1 MPQTLLHG
9 KHLITFQDWSNPEI
23 EMALNVA
30 SDLKRRFAMGEA
42 HRLLQDK
49 TLFMMFFEQ
58 STRTRNSMEAGM
70 TQLGG
75 HAHDL
80 TPDKMQLSHGE
91 SAKDTA
97 MVLSRMGHGIAC
109 RNCFYGIGNPY
120 LNELAKHASIPVMSL
135 QDDLYHPMQ
144 VIADLMTIREY
155 FGTNTKGLKVTISW
169 AYATSHAKPLSVPIS
184 QFLMFPRFGMDVTI
198 AAPKEFPFPDFLVK
212 QAGENA
218 RKFGG
223 SLRYTEDMDEGFE
236 GAHIVIPKNWGGFGN
251 WSFDEYNAN
260 EEVCK
265 QEMKA
270 NLEKHKDWIC
280 DERRMKLAA
289 PEVKYMHALPADR
302 GKEVTDAVID
312 GPASI
317 IYDEAENRLHTAKA
331 VMALTMGGR
340 P

>member
-1 MPQTLLHG
+1 MSATLLHG
-9 KHLITFQDWSNPEI
+9 KDLITFQEWTKQEI
-23 EMALNVA
+23 NMVLDSAA
-30 SDLKRRFAMGEA
+30 DLKRRFALNEA

-97 MVLSRMGHGIAC
+97 MVLSRMGHAIAC
-109 RNCFYGIGNPY
+109 RNCFYGIGNTY
-120 LNELAKHASIPVMSL
+120 LRELAEHSAIPVLSL

-155 FGTNTKGLKVTISW
+155 FGLDLKGLKVTISW
-169 AYATSHAKPLSVPIS
+169 AYATSHAKPLSVPLS
-184 QFLMFPRFGMDVTI
+184 QLLLFPRYGMDVTV
-198 AAPKEFPFPDFLVK
+198 AAPKEFPLYKDLIPVAE
-212 QAGENA
+212 QNAAEN
-218 RKFGG
+218 GG
-223 SLRYTEDMDEGFE
+223 KLRFTDDMDAAFE
-236 GAHIVIPKNWGGFGN
+236 GAQIVIPKNWGGFGN
-251 WSFDEYNAN
+251 YSFEEYNAG
-260 EEVCK
+260 EEACRK
-265 QEMKA
+265 EMKA
-270 NLEKHKDWIC
+270 NLEKHRDWIC
-280 DERRMKLAA
+280 DERRMKLADKD
-289 PEVKYMHALPADR
+289 VKYMHALPADR
-302 GKEVTDAVID
+302 GNEVTPGVID
-312 GPASI
+312 SPAAI

>member
-1 MPQTLLHG
+1 MTQTLLRG
-9 KHLITFQDWSNPEI
+9 KHLITFQEWTKNEI
-23 EMALNVA
+23 NMVLSVA
-30 SDLKRRFAMGEA
+30 ADLKRNFALGEP

-109 RNCFYGIGNPY
+109 RNCFYGIGNKY
-120 LNELAKHASIPVMSL
+120 LRELAQYASIPVMSL
-135 QDDLYHPMQ
+135 QDDIYHPMQ
-144 VIADLMTIREY
+144 VIADLMTIQEY
-155 FGTNTKGLKVTISW
+155 FGTNLQGLKVTISW
-169 AYATSHAKPLSVPIS
+169 AYATSHAKPLSVPLS
-184 QFLMFPRFGMDVTI
+184 QILLFTRYGMDVTVT
-198 AAPKEFPFPDFLVK
+198 APQEFPLLPSIVT
-212 QAGENA
+212 QAQENA
-218 RKFGG
+218 RLNAGKLKF
-223 SLRYTEDMDEGFE
+223 TDDMDEGFC
-236 GAHIVIPKNWGGFGN
+236 GAQIVIPKNWGGFAN
-251 WSFDEYNAN
+251 YSFEEYNQN
-260 EEVCK
+260 EEACK
-265 QEMKA
+265 KEMKA

-280 DERRMKLAA
+280 DARRMRLAA

-302 GKEVTDAVID
+302 GKEVTDEVID